1 MGLAVGAAPLCTD
14 FDHFWAR
21 FTEICAGMATRPTAV
36 NLFWAIARMK
46 ACAQTHRQLSIADLK
61 ARLEQEAL
69 SILAEDIAN
78 NRQMGCMARP

>member
-1 MGLAVGAAPLCTD
+1 MA
-14 FDHFWAR
+14 
-21 FTEICAGMATRPTAV
+21 ATRPTAV

-46 ACAQTHRQLSIADLK
+46 TCALTQRQLSITDLK

-78 NRQMGCMARP
+78 NRQMGLYGP